1 MKRRRDGDGSFNG
14 GSGLNPLARGASAL
28 PPGPPILT
36 ARRRAVEGDAPANRQ
51 PVPALGHPEIYNAIE
66 LSCRR
71 NGWGIAI
78 DESNRLDF
86 VPMVKAEESK

>member
-1 MKRRRDGDGSFNG
+1 MSEQNDNEQYRITFK
-14 GSGLNPLARGASAL
+14 GLLSIYL
-28 PPGPPILT
+28 PEKT
-36 ARRRAVEGDAPANRQ
+36 MTEV
-51 PVPALGHPEIYNAIE
+51 YNSIE

-86 VPMVKAEESK
+86 VPMVKAEDAK

>member
-1 MKRRRDGDGSFNG
+1 MSEQNKSETVRLTFK
-14 GSGLNPLARGASAL
+14 GLLSIYLHNEK
-28 PPGPPILT
+28 T
-36 ARRRAVEGDAPANRQ
+36 VME
-51 PVPALGHPEIYNAIE
+51 VYNAIE

-86 VPMVKAEESK
+86 VPMVKVEDEQ

>member
-1 MKRRRDGDGSFNG
+1 MSKKQTEEEQYRITLK
-14 GSGLNPLARGASAL
+14 GLLSIYL
-28 PPGPPILT
+28 PEKTMI
-36 ARRRAVEGDAPANRQ
+36 
-51 PVPALGHPEIYNAIE
+51 EIYNAIE

-86 VPMVKAEESK
+86 VPMMKVEEAK

>member
-1 MKRRRDGDGSFNG
+1 MSKTKNEEYRITLK
-14 GSGLNPLARGASAL
+14 GLLSLYL
-28 PPGPPILT
+28 PEK
-36 ARRRAVEGDAPANRQ
+36 VMNE
-51 PVPALGHPEIYNAIE
+51 VFSAIE

-86 VPMVKAEESK
+86 VPMVKVEEAK

>member
-1 MKRRRDGDGSFNG
+1 MSKKQTKAEEQYRITLMGV
-14 GSGLNPLARGASAL
+14 LYLYL
-28 PPGPPILT
+28 PK
-36 ARRRAVEGDAPANRQ
+36 EKANE
-51 PVPALGHPEIYNAIE
+51 VYNAIE

-86 VPMVKAEESK
+86 VPMVKVEESK

>member
-1 MKRRRDGDGSFNG
+1 MTALHETEETIRLTLK
-14 GSGLNPLARGASAL
+14 GLLSIYL
-28 PPGPPILT
+28 PEKT
-36 ARRRAVEGDAPANRQ
+36 MNEVF
-51 PVPALGHPEIYNAIE
+51 NAIE

-86 VPMVKAEESK
+86 VPMVKVEDKQ